1 MGSFGCTITS
11 ASCLIIP
18 NSVRKL
24 NKSKCH
30 KTYTKHLLV
39 EMCYWLLWWYANLFV
54 RITICH
60 VPGNWWYEHENMLM
74 LYSSPV
80 RGEFQTKAT
89 ISNHNLIITY
99 HHCGLNVWHATLCV
113 QHVNRENYQV
123 APSLHLFTYL
133 GYACS
138 FLLIATINNPIS
150 CSWSVSILNIDEY
163 CTSMCFPRKKP
174 NPLHQSNY
182 VFCNHLML
190 LCWGPCSKAAWVRA
204 CDIQPSKSVHV
215 LGGTSNNLG
224 NSLDCSPL
232 PRMPGKPP
240 GLHL

>member
-30 KTYTKHLLV
+30 KTCTKHLLV

-74 LYSSPV
+74 LYSSPI
-80 RGEFQTKAT
+80 RGEFQTKDT

-99 HHCGLNVWHATLCV
+99 HHCGLNVWHTTLCA
-113 QHVNRENYQV
+113 QHVKWKLSSCIIASSIHLPWLCMFFSANRHHQQ
-123 APSLHLFTYL
+123 SHQLFLERVY
-133 GYACS
+133 
-138 FLLIATINNPIS
+138 PEH
-150 CSWSVSILNIDEY
+150 WWILYFYVFPPQKKEQEY
-163 CTSMCFPRKKP
+163 P
-174 NPLHQSNY
+174 NPLH
-182 VFCNHLML
+182 
-190 LCWGPCSKAAWVRA
+190 
-204 CDIQPSKSVHV
+204 
-215 LGGTSNNLG
+215 
-224 NSLDCSPL
+224 
-232 PRMPGKPP
+232 
-240 GLHL
+240 